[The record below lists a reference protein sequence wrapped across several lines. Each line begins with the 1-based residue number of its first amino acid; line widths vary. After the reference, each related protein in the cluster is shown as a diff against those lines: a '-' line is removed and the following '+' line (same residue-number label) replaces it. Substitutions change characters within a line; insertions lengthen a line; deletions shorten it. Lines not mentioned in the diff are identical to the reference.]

1 MTTLI
6 LHEHDDRLVVELAR
20 PEARNAINS
29 DMVAE
34 LHAACDS
41 LERTPRIL
49 IITGTTTPERGT
61 FAAGADIRSLR
72 DRGRD
77 DALAGINSGIL
88 RRIAALPMPV
98 IAAVDGFALGGG
110 AELAYAADLRIA
122 STRAVFGN
130 PETGLGIVAAAG
142 GTWRLI
148 ELVGES
154 LAKDLLFTVRRVNA
168 DEALAFGLV
177 SAVHPF
183 EDLLNAAHRLADR
196 IAEQDPLALRLTK
209 RLLAAPRSAHPLVD
223 ELAQAILFES
233 GAKAERMDAFL
244 NRSRSS

>member
-110 AELAYAADLRIA
+110 AELAYAADLVSHR
-122 STRAVFGN
+122 RALSSGI
-130 PETGLGIVAAAG
+130 PKPGLALSPQREEPGDSSNLWANRSPKTCFSPAAA
-142 GTWRLI
+142 
-148 ELVGES
+148 
-154 LAKDLLFTVRRVNA
+154 
-168 DEALAFGLV
+168 
-177 SAVHPF
+177 
-183 EDLLNAAHRLADR
+183 
-196 IAEQDPLALRLTK
+196 
-209 RLLAAPRSAHPLVD
+209 
-223 ELAQAILFES
+223 
-233 GAKAERMDAFL
+233 
-244 NRSRSS
+244 